1 MDDGKRNSSMS
12 RIEPRVVRYGGAL
25 FDHDEIALV
34 NAQLNDPMGLIP
46 GARVAEF
53 EARVAAY
60 MGKQHGV
67 MVNSGSSALMIAM
80 RLANLPLG
88 SEVITPALT
97 FSSDVACIYH
107 VGCTPVFLDV
117 GLDDYQLR
125 VDRIEDVITDKT
137 RAILIPD
144 LIGGIC
150 DWDRVREIADR
161 HDLFV
166 IHDSADT
173 LGGKLRGR
181 HTATRADISITS
193 FSIFHIITALGNGG
207 MVFFDDDR
215 YLDRALA
222 LRAWGRSSEKWMW
235 GTKAADSDGRFLED
249 LDGVEYDGLFIFE
262 ENAYGFIPNEC
273 GAAFG
278 IGQMNKIDKLW
289 QMRADRFDWHT
300 AYLRRH
306 EDKFILPKIIEDTET
321 TWLCYPI
328 QLRPE
333 TGWSRRKLQLQLE
346 DSGIMSRVIF
356 SGNITRHPMMKGNEY
371 RIDPDGLAN
380 ADQIM
385 ECGIM
390 LPCHPTMTEEDC
402 RYLYQVIEDFIEAD
416 GEVCATPPP
425 DV

>member
-1 MDDGKRNSSMS
+1 MS

-25 FDHDEIALV
+25 FDEDEIALV
-34 NAQLNDPMGLIP
+34 NAQLSDPMGLIP

-88 SEVITPALT
+88 SEVITPTLT

-125 VDRIEDVITDKT
+125 VDQIEDVISDKT

-144 LIGGIC
+144 LVGGIC
-150 DWDRVREIADR
+150 DWDRVREIADK

-235 GTKAADSDGRFLED
+235 GTKAGESDGRFLED

-278 IGQMNKIDKLW
+278 IGQMNKIEKLW
-289 QMRADRFDWHT
+289 QMRAERFDWHT
-300 AYLRRH
+300 EYLRKH
-306 EDKFILPKIIEDTET
+306 EDKFILPKILEDTET

-356 SGNITRHPMMKGNEY
+356 SGNITRHPMMKGHEY
-371 RIDPDGLAN
+371 RVHPDGLPN

-385 ECGIM
+385 ENGIM
-390 LPCHPTMTEEDC
+390 LPCHPTMTPEDC
-402 RYLYQVIEDFIEAD
+402 RYLYQVIDDFIEAD

-425 DV
+425 EV